1 VVAAA
6 PAAGGEALVPLL
18 EPLLSLA
25 RAAPDVRRCSARRR
39 RIGAGRADGGCRA
52 AAQVAVINAIAALC
66 ELEGDQRAHDDVRRA
81 PPRVLLELVR
91 ARVSAAAAS
100 TPEMPPLS
108 TWQWQSARQRG
119 VHGACACAGRA
130 RCVPPRVSR
139 AAEPAAAES
148 TPQLPLSA
156 HDDWRVGTAALD
168 ALLRLRRRSRASRTR
183 RSAAAEAEGKAE
195 AAAEE
200 AEAAALAATRRA
212 AASDDWY
219 VRALRMARRS
229 RARAHRAGMRR
240 SRRAS
245 RRRSA
250 WRGVGREAPIS
261 SAAPL
266 SARSI

>member
-1 VVAAA
+1 
-6 PAAGGEALVPLL
+6 
-18 EPLLSLA
+18 
-25 RAAPDVRRCSARRR
+25 
-39 RIGAGRADGGCRA
+39 
-52 AAQVAVINAIAALC
+52 VAVINAIAALC

-81 PPRVLLELVR
+81 RPRVLLELVR
-91 ARVSAAAAS
+91 ARVSATAAS

-119 VHGACACAGRA
+119 VHGACAYAGRA

-148 TPQLPLSA
+148 APQLPLSA

-183 RSAAAEAEGKAE
+183 RSAAAVAEGKAE
-195 AAAEE
+195 AAALAAE
-200 AEAAALAATRRA
+200 AEAEALKATRRA
-212 AASDDWY
+212 AASEDWY
-219 VRALRMARRS
+219 VRALRTARRS
-229 RARAHRAGMRR
+229 GARACAA
-240 SRRAS
+240 AS
-245 RRRSA
+245 FPSPVGRSA